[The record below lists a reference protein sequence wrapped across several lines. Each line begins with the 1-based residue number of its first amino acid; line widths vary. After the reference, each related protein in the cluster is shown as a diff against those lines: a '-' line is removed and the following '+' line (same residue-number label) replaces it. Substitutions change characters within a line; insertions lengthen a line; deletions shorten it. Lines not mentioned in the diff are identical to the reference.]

1 MDNIYKI
8 KKYIIKKKK
17 QIIKTKMSRQFHP
30 YHLVEPSPYPY
41 MAAFAALG
49 LTTGGVMYF
58 HSFDNGGT
66 LLSISALL
74 LIIIAA
80 SWWKDIVR
88 EATYEGHHTIIVQKG
103 LRLGML
109 LFIVSEILFFFAFF
123 WGFFHSSLG
132 PDISIGAVWPPLGI
146 QPIEPFGVPLLNT
159 AILLTSGATVTWSHH
174 AMIAGDRYNTIISL
188 FLTVFLAAIFTFL
201 QGLEYYEASFS
212 IADSVYGSVF
222 FMLTGF
228 HGFHVLIGT
237 IFLFVCL
244 IRIIRNHYTKNHHNG
259 FEAGIWYWHFVD
271 FVWLGLFVIVYW
283 WGS

>member
-1 MDNIYKI
+1 MAKHY
-8 KKYIIKKKK
+8 
-17 QIIKTKMSRQFHP
+17 HP

-41 MAAFAALG
+41 MAAFASLG
-49 LTTGGVMYF
+49 LTTGAVMYF
-58 HSFDNGGT
+58 HSYNNGGT
-66 LLSISALL
+66 LLITSAIL
-74 LIIIAA
+74 LIIVAS
-80 SWWKDIVR
+80 SWWRDVVR
-88 EATYEGHHTIIVQKG
+88 EATYEGHHTIVVQKG

-109 LFIVSEILFFFAFF
+109 LFILSEVLFFFAFF

-159 AILLTSGATVTWSHH
+159 AVLLTSGATVTWSHH
-174 AMIAGDRYNTIISL
+174 AIIAGERYNTIIAL
-188 FLTVFLAAIFTFL
+188 IITIVLAAIFTGL
-201 QGLEYYEASFS
+201 QAMEYYEASFT

-228 HGFHVLIGT
+228 HGFHVLVGT

-259 FEAGIWYWHFVD
+259 FEAAIWYWHFVD